1 MILTKFIK
9 AEKLSVNCGDVVACS
24 KGQVVARSANHLE
37 VGMNLADEEL
47 HTAHC
52 GISSR
57 VCDQGTVTSMP
68 YRQQHPCLLSVQFH

>member
-57 VCDQGTVTSMP
+57 VCDQGRVTSMP
-68 YRQQHPCLLSVQFH
+68 YQQQHPCLLSVQFH